1 MLYNYFLEIQDHG
14 IADQK
19 ASNPKIIQLAR
30 ELDIPLVAT
39 NDAHYIT
46 KQDAEIQKIL
56 VCIATKHT
64 IEEDTGM
71 GFETEEFYVKSG
83 DEMLAL
89 FVKRMEL
96 SSQVAAYKIA
106 NGLPTLDRKREE
118 AILQK
123 VADNTSEEFR
133 QYALEFFRNMM
144 DLSKQY
150 QETLR

>member
-1 MLYNYFLEIQDHG
+1 MDNLNLE
-14 IADQK
+14 
-19 ASNPKIIQLAR
+19 
-30 ELDIPLVAT
+30 
-39 NDAHYIT
+39 
-46 KQDAEIQKIL
+46 EIRKEISA
-56 VCIATKHT
+56 IN
-64 IEEDTGM
+64 
-71 GFETEEFYVKSG
+71 

-96 SSQVAAYKIA
+96 SSQVAAYKTA

>member
-1 MLYNYFLEIQDHG
+1 MAELNLEVIR
-14 IADQK
+14 K
-19 ASNPKIIQLAR
+19 
-30 ELDIPLVAT
+30 
-39 NDAHYIT
+39 
-46 KQDAEIQKIL
+46 EISEIN
-56 VCIATKHT
+56 
-64 IEEDTGM
+64 
-71 GFETEEFYVKSG
+71 

-96 SSQVAAYKIA
+96 SAQVALYKKA

-123 VADNTSEEFR
+123 VADSTEEEYR

-144 DLSKQY
+144 NLSKEY

>member
-1 MLYNYFLEIQDHG
+1 MAELNLEVIR
-14 IADQK
+14 K
-19 ASNPKIIQLAR
+19 
-30 ELDIPLVAT
+30 
-39 NDAHYIT
+39 
-46 KQDAEIQKIL
+46 EISEIN
-56 VCIATKHT
+56 
-64 IEEDTGM
+64 
-71 GFETEEFYVKSG
+71 

-96 SSQVAAYKIA
+96 SAQVARYKKA

-123 VADNTSEEFR
+123 VADSTEEEYR

-144 DLSKQY
+144 NLSKEY

>member
-1 MLYNYFLEIQDHG
+1 MDNLNLE
-14 IADQK
+14 
-19 ASNPKIIQLAR
+19 
-30 ELDIPLVAT
+30 
-39 NDAHYIT
+39 
-46 KQDAEIQKIL
+46 EIRKEISA
-56 VCIATKHT
+56 IN
-64 IEEDTGM
+64 
-71 GFETEEFYVKSG
+71 

-96 SSQVAAYKIA
+96 SAQVARYKIA

-123 VADNTSEEFR
+123 VADNTSEELR

>member
-1 MLYNYFLEIQDHG
+1 MDNLNLE
-14 IADQK
+14 
-19 ASNPKIIQLAR
+19 
-30 ELDIPLVAT
+30 
-39 NDAHYIT
+39 
-46 KQDAEIQKIL
+46 EIRKEISA
-56 VCIATKHT
+56 IN
-64 IEEDTGM
+64 E
-71 GFETEEFYVKSG
+71 
-83 DEMLAL
+83 EMLAL